1 MGFTDGKTVRLLPT
15 AADHKR
21 LHDGD
26 QGPNTGGMGA
36 YAPTTQVGP
45 GLLQQAVDGLA
56 EEGRPFVGVL
66 YAGLMLTKEGP
77 KVLEFNCRLGD
88 PETQALLPLLD
99 TPLAEIVQA
108 CVEGRLHEL
117 QPRWKEGSAACV
129 VAAAPGY
136 PAKPETGAPID
147 GLDDDLPDTMVFHAG
162 TRAEN
167 QNVVT
172 AGGRVLGVTGWGAD
186 RSEALQRAYARLQKL
201 SFPGMHYR
209 RDIGR

>member
-1 MGFTDGKTVRLLPT
+1 VRLLPT

-26 QGPNTGGMGA
+26 HGPNTGGMGA

-45 GLLQQAVDGLA
+45 ELLQQAVDGLA

-99 TPLAEIVQA
+99 TPLVEIVQA

-117 QPRWKEGSAACV
+117 EPRWKEGSAACV

-136 PAKPETGAPID
+136 PVKPETGATIE
-147 GLDDDLPDTMVFHAG
+147 GLAEDQPNTMVFHAG

-167 QNVVT
+167 QSVVT

-186 RSEALQRAYARLQKL
+186 RTQALQRAYARLTQIR
-201 SFPGMHYR
+201 FPGMHYR